1 MVTHHAVAT
10 DQHSS
15 LTDLIDHGKLHG
27 KAKEGPS
34 LRDAQVRHLRRTPGQ
49 RESVLIRRHG
59 RGKRGCVEGGR
70 VNFRR
75 RRVRGERARGARRRC
90 GDFGRRL
97 VVDRDSA
104 HTAARRQQRQR

>member
-1 MVTHHAVAT
+1 MAT
-10 DQHSS
+10 EQHPS
-15 LTDLIDHGKLHG
+15 LTDLIDHRKLYG

-49 RESVLIRRHG
+49 RESVLVRWHG
-59 RGKRGCVEGGR
+59 RGKRRCIEDGR
-70 VNFRR
+70 INFRR
-75 RRVRGERARGARRRC
+75 RGIRRERARGARRRC

-97 VVDRDSA
+97 VVDRDSS